1 MSSRQS
7 PENRFL
13 TASPGRIFAATACP
27 MIAIMVMNG
36 MLGII
41 DAAFLGHFVGAEAM
55 AAVGIAF
62 PVMMLTIAL
71 STLVSGGMSSL
82 LARQLGAGDRDA
94 ANATFAGAHGL
105 AVLIAST
112 LIVIFCAGGW
122 DFALRIADSDAP
134 VADMVWVFLAITIFG
149 TPIQFLLGVHAD
161 AWRNEGQAGLMALM
175 SLGVTLINVL
185 LNYVLVAALELG
197 VAGSAAGTVL
207 AQALGLVLLAGLRPV
222 IGGMMPLN
230 SLWRNRWTGSWK
242 RIVTLGAPVSLGFI
256 GLALSAASVVLAVR
270 LVGSTDYAR
279 TIAAYGI
286 VTRIFGF
293 AFLPIMAIAMAM
305 QSIVGNNV
313 GARLY
318 TRSDAVLRI
327 AAATALLYC
336 LAVEV
341 LLLSKGAVVGA
352 AFVADPDVIGEV
364 GRMLRPMAAIYLLS
378 GPVLVLGLY
387 FQAIGQPARAAL
399 LTMAKPFVLLPVLVA
414 AAAALLGADAI
425 WFAYPLADGAA
436 AMIAALVLAGTL
448 KTRRS
453 AGIGLKAASRHG
465 SA

>member
-13 TASPGRIFAATACP
+13 TASPGRIFAATAFP

-41 DAAFLGHFVGAEAM
+41 DAVFLGHFVGAGAM
-55 AAVGIAF
+55 AAVGMAF
-62 PVMMLTIAL
+62 PVLMLTIAL

-82 LARQLGAGDRDA
+82 LARQLGADDRDA
-94 ANATFAGAHGL
+94 ANSTFAGAHGL
-105 AVLIAST
+105 ALMIAST
-112 LIVIFCAGGW
+112 LIVIFCTGGW
-122 DFALRIADSDAP
+122 GFALRIAGSDGP
-134 VADMVWVFLAITIFG
+134 ITGMVWVFLAITIFG

-185 LNYVLVAALELG
+185 LNYILVVVLELG
-197 VAGSAAGTVL
+197 VAGSATGTVL
-207 AQALGLVLLAGLRPV
+207 AQALGLVILAGLRGV

-230 SLWRNRWTGSWK
+230 SLWRNRWTGSWR
-242 RIVTLGAPVSLGFI
+242 RILTLGAPVSLGFI
-256 GLALSAASVVLAVR
+256 GMALSAASVVLALR

-318 TRSDAVLRI
+318 SRSDAVLRI
-327 AAATALLYC
+327 AAATALIYC
-336 LAVEV
+336 GAVEV
-341 LLLSKGAVVGA
+341 LLVSEGTVVGA
-352 AFVADPDVIGEV
+352 AFVDDPDVIGEV
-364 GRMLRPMAAIYLLS
+364 GRVLLPMAAIYLFS

-399 LTMAKPFVLLPVLVA
+399 LTMVKPFVLLPALVA
-414 AAAALLGADAI
+414 ATAAVMGADAI
-425 WFAYPLADGAA
+425 WLAYPLADGLAA
-436 AMIAALVLAGTL
+436 IVATLVFADALKARGDAGF
-448 KTRRS
+448 
-453 AGIGLKAASRHG
+453 GLKAAENLS
-465 SA
+465 